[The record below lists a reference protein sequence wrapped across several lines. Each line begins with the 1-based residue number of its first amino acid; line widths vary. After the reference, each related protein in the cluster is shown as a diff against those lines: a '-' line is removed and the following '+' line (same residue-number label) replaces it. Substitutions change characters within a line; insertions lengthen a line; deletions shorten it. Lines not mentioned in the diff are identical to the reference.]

1 MRTDPFTD
9 SFWFLLG
16 ATSDH
21 ATLGWGRWA
30 LVLLFIGLLMA
41 SAGIAAASW
50 RADATQRTA
59 GNLWT
64 WLFRVLLGVMWLQGS
79 LWKLPL
85 PNAGGLQYW
94 TEQMAEH
101 AAFPFYAAFV
111 KDVMLPHMNIVDPL
125 VFLAELGLAVS
136 FILGV
141 AVRPIATLGALYA
154 LGLWVGLYRHPAE
167 WPWEYVFLAIA
178 QGQLAVQA
186 AGHRLGLDGLLKLRS
201 RTGVLT

>member
-30 LVLLFIGLLMA
+30 IVLLFIGLLMA
-41 SAGIAAASW
+41 SVGIAAASW
-50 RADATQRTA
+50 RADAAQRTA

-64 WLFRVLLGVMWLQGS
+64 WLFRVLLGVMWFQGS

-101 AAFPFYAAFV
+101 AAFAVGICFSSRSPRANS
-111 KDVMLPHMNIVDPL
+111 LCRR
-125 VFLAELGLAVS
+125 LATAW
-136 FILGV
+136 
-141 AVRPIATLGALYA
+141 AWTAC
-154 LGLWVGLYRHPAE
+154 
-167 WPWEYVFLAIA
+167 
-178 QGQLAVQA
+178 
-186 AGHRLGLDGLLKLRS
+186 
-201 RTGVLT
+201 